1 MNMSPERLHTD
12 PKKQTALS
20 ELKGMIQA
28 KYPSAS
34 FAVRPGIED
43 PDETWLT
50 TRVDVE
56 DPDEVMDL
64 VIDRLLEIQLDE
76 GIPVH
81 VLPLRTPERVA
92 ALRRELAQRHT
103 ASSLPG
109 LQPISR

>member
-1 MNMSPERLHTD
+1 MSKERLHAD
-12 PKKQTALS
+12 PRRQQALT
-20 ELKGMIQA
+20 ELKSIIQGR
-28 KYPSAS
+28 YPSAS

-64 VIDRLLEIQLDE
+64 VIDRLLELQLDE

-81 VLPLRTPERVA
+81 VLPLRTPQRTA
-92 ALRRELAQRHT
+92 ALRDKLTQRHT
-103 ASSLPG
+103 AASLPG
-109 LQPISR
+109 VQPLSR